1 MGGVGVAKGWGI
13 ARSGEKDMRTLL
25 KVGELL
31 GVRVLLELGS
41 YCT

>member
-1 MGGVGVAKGWGI
+1 VGGVGVAKGWGI